1 MDEKALLLD
10 ATEKRES
17 GDFAGSLELLTDALV
32 AFQSKNDAEGIIE
45 ALVSQSLTLRHIGEA
60 DNNAN
65 VLIYAKHTAM
75 AAVEIATKNKLN
87 PSIPLYNMAKDQESL
102 GETGDAI
109 NSIRK
114 ALGTHGDLS
123 FMAEMKTRLASLEC
137 KRGDDAAMGRFDDA
151 LQELKDN
158 PNSDDYTQKVW
169 VSGAYLHMAESLAG
183 RDNAK
188 AKELL
193 VEAGKIIN
201 ADDRLK
207 LRKRQLEKVQ
217 EQVN

>member
-1 MDEKALLLD
+1 MDGQAFLLKAQELREK
-10 ATEKRES
+10 
-17 GDFAGSLELLTDALV
+17 GDFIESLKILTEGLL
-32 AFQSKNDAEGIIE
+32 FFESRKDAEGIVGTLS
-45 ALVSQSLTLRHIGEA
+45 AQSLTLRHIGEE
-60 DNNAN
+60 DNNN
-65 VLIYAKHTAM
+65 SLLVLAKHTAM

-87 PSIPLYNMAKDQESL
+87 LSIPLYNMAKDQESL

-114 ALGTHGDLS
+114 VLETHGDPS

-137 KRGDDAAMGRFDDA
+137 KRGDEAAMGRFDDA
-151 LQELKDN
+151 LQDLKDN
-158 PNSDDYTQKVW
+158 PNEDDYTQKVW

-183 RDNAK
+183 GDNAK

-201 ADDRLK
+201 ADERLK